1 MSQQEKQISEKE
13 SLEII
18 TMMIN
23 KAKESYYDTGVGAIM
38 WGAVVA
44 ICSLEK
50 FAELQFGY
58 RLPFDIYL
66 LTIVAVIP
74 QIIFSIK
81 EKKERKVKLY
91 DDAYMD
97 HIWLAVGICIVL
109 MIFIINNIYSHLGP
123 VIHKYNELAKGRQD
137 WTDFSFSE
145 YTMPLFL
152 LLYGLPTFITGAA
165 CKFKPMLWG
174 GLFCWA
180 CCIAAIYTSIKIDL
194 LLAAASAIMAWLI
207 PGIIME
213 KEYRIYK
220 KEQARAD
227 VQ

>member
-1 MSQQEKQISEKE
+1 MSQEEKPITEKE

-23 KAKESYYDTGVGAIM
+23 KAKDAYYDTGVSAIM
-38 WGAVVA
+38 WGAVIA
-44 ICSLEK
+44 FCSLEK
-50 FAELQFGY
+50 LAELQFGY

-74 QIIFSIK
+74 QIVFSIR
-81 EKKERKVKLY
+81 EKKVRKVKLY

-97 HIWLAVGICIVL
+97 YIWLGFGICIFL
-109 MIFIINNIYSHLGP
+109 MILIVNNIYGSLNP
-123 VIHKYNELAKGRQD
+123 VIEQYNQLAKGRAD
-137 WTDFSFSE
+137 WTDFKFSE
-145 YTMPLFL
+145 FAMPLFL

-165 CKFKPMLWG
+165 CKFAPMLWG

-180 CCIAAIYTSIKIDL
+180 CCIAAIYTGIKIDL
-194 LLAAASAIMAWLI
+194 LLTAASAIMAWLV
-207 PGIIME
+207 PGIIIE

-220 KEQARAD
+220 KEQARSD